1 MRRHPKLGSGFLFHA
16 GDPGDALFI
25 VANCKVNVMS
35 AADGNPRDGH
45 VAGEKL
51 AELSDGQ
58 AFGEMALLS
67 GEARIATIQAAAHT
81 DPLEIVREDF
91 EHLAAKDH
99 KLATAME
106 RLSHERAIK
115 NFSPMEA
122 IRREGPE
129 LQPANLGHLSRSETD
144 RLLVETGSGARLA
157 IVLGNTLDTLPGCL
171 VSGAKFA
178 GFATLSITLIR
189 GMFVGG
195 IPEAAAERL
204 DVEKRRATSRSESSL
219 YSRTSWSPD
228 LSLRSR
234 ARFRRLGIA
243 YRDFLSGGR
252 WSGARP
258 GRTCANSGIDP

>member
-115 NFSPMEA
+115 NFSPVEA
-122 IRREGPE
+122 IRRDGPE
-129 LQPANLGHLSRSETD
+129 LQPANLGYLSRSETD

-157 IVLGNTLDTLPGCL
+157 IVLGNTLDTIPGCL
-171 VSGAKFA
+171 VSDAKFA

-189 GMFVGG
+189 GHV
-195 IPEAAAERL
+195 
-204 DVEKRRATSRSESSL
+204 RRR
-219 YSRTSWSPD
+219 
-228 LSLRSR
+228 
-234 ARFRRLGIA
+234 
-243 YRDFLSGGR
+243 
-252 WSGARP
+252 
-258 GRTCANSGIDP
+258 NS